1 MYADEVNV
9 IDIQMSILLLLD
21 STQRMDAKTFNSVL
35 KLLYGSLSNRRDR
48 SILNTSME
56 INSLPDNIGNL
67 LRLVKS
73 NLDQVLHPVRDILTP
88 QTPLVLV
95 ERIVDSFLDGVE
107 KCSTFDPNSSFQE
120 DFAVNQTK
128 MINSFKEKLLP
139 QTIRSAFQSKI
150 VRIDTPHPPV
160 ENITGRLENDFS
172 KFIESV
178 YQKTNTTIS
187 FTDQAEISFNKCK
200 NENIEELSSIKL
212 LTKLPNLDTNSLID
226 FRRENR
232 ELRSLYWSTI
242 REYAQILRS
251 SENETSAELVA
262 DRIEKEYIK
271 KYSEFFP

>member
-21 STQRMDAKTFNSVL
+21 STQRTDAKTFNSVL

-160 ENITGRLENDFS
+160 ENITGCLENDFS

-187 FTDQAEISFNKCK
+187 FTDQAEISFNKYK

-212 LTKLPNLDTNSLID
+212 LKKLPNLDTNSLID

-232 ELRSLYWSTI
+232 ELRSLYWSKI